1 MSRRLVIFTGALGL
15 AFLPILTA
23 RASVVRAGPEEPG
36 FVVNRLCLY
45 VIQAREGQTRVVLP
59 PLRDGVAAADMDH
72 SVAGALAAVE
82 RVRNRYRFTD
92 FEVVSQSLYILEAV
106 RSKEGDFTY
115 RLQTV
120 NAGVF
125 DTGPVSGHLQAD
137 TRQGQLALK
146 VQVDRLEQPLLEVS
160 LLMDPGRPL
169 VLGRE
174 LDNGVVLFTV
184 VTTEGPEGAN
194 LPQPTLTEET
204 EFRAR
209 AVPTSDGAGAETAD
223 PDPDQVYFAWDV
235 PPRLIDG
242 PHPAYPDI
250 ARRAGVDG
258 TVVLHITLGLD
269 GRVEQA
275 QVVRS
280 TTLGVFDEAAREAV
294 LKWRYEPARID
305 GRPVRAVFRQTIRFT
320 MPRVGGRF

>member
-1 MSRRLVIFTGALGL
+1 VSRRLAGLVGALGL
-15 AFLPILTA
+15 ALLPNLTVG
-23 RASVVRAGPEEPG
+23 ASFGPAGPEEPG
-36 FVVNRLCLY
+36 FVVNRLYLY
-45 VIQAREGQTRVVLP
+45 VIEARQGQTRVILP
-59 PLRDGVAAADMDH
+59 PLRDGVAEAEMDR

-82 RVRNRYRFTD
+82 RVRDRYRFTD
-92 FEVVSQSLYILEAV
+92 FEVVSQSLYRLEAV
-106 RSKEGDFTY
+106 RSKEGEFTY
-115 RLQTV
+115 RLQPM

-125 DTGPVSGHLQAD
+125 DTGPMRGLLQAD

-146 VQVDRLEQPLLEVS
+146 VRVDRWEEPLLEVS

-169 VLGRE
+169 VLARE
-174 LDNGVVLFTV
+174 LDDGGVLFTV
-184 VTTEGPEGAN
+184 VTTEGPAGSD
-194 LPQPTLTEET
+194 LPRATLTEET
-204 EFRAR
+204 EFRTRVATTDDE
-209 AVPTSDGAGAETAD
+209 AAAETPPTD
-223 PDPDQVYFAWDV
+223 PEQVHFTWDV

-280 TTLGVFDEAAREAV
+280 TSLGVFDEAAREAI

-320 MPRVGGRF
+320 MPRVGDRY

>member
-1 MSRRLVIFTGALGL
+1 MRRRLVGFAGAVGL
-15 AFLPILTA
+15 ALLPTLSA
-23 RASVVRAGPEEPG
+23 GASIERAGPEEPG
-36 FVVNRLCLY
+36 FVVNRICLY

-59 PLRDGVAAADMDH
+59 PLRDGVAAADMDR

-82 RVRNRYRFTD
+82 RVRDRYRFND
-92 FEVVSQSLYILEAV
+92 FEVVSQSLYLLEAI
-106 RSKEGDFTY
+106 RSKDGDFTY
-115 RLQTV
+115 RLQPV
-120 NAGVF
+120 NAVVF
-125 DTGPVSGHLQAD
+125 DTGPIRGRLQAD

-169 VLGRE
+169 VLARE
-174 LDNGVVLFTV
+174 LDDGEALFTV
-184 VTTEGPEGAN
+184 VTTEGPAGAT
-194 LPQPTLTEET
+194 LPRATVTEET

-209 AVPTSDGAGAETAD
+209 AVPTSDGAGAETVD
-223 PDPDQVYFAWDV
+223 PDPERVYFAWDV

-258 TVVLHITLGLD
+258 TVVLQITLGID

-280 TTLGVFDEAAREAV
+280 TTLGVFDETAREAV

-305 GRPVRAVFRQTIRFT
+305 GRPVRAVFRQTMRFT
-320 MPRVGGRF
+320 MPRVGDRY